1 MGACNCCSVLHTA
14 LRTAVLAI
22 NTSKINLWV
31 WIPGRRDSRGCP
43 IQLHPLPHGFPFT
56 QVSLLP
62 LSHRGAGVCVWGPPD
77 RAGRGRAA
85 LPVRAEHVP
94 GGMGLGSGAPGAAGR
109 QERLCRPEPVPPAR
123 RVLPTPSQAWGD
135 AGAATQQRRVKP
147 NLCGRARSR
156 VTRAPR
162 RGVQCTGE
170 KLPYCSSQCD
180 TNGY

>member
-31 WIPGRRDSRGCP
+31 WISGRGDSRGCP

-56 QVSLLP
+56 QVSLFP

-77 RAGRGRAA
+77 RAGRGREA

-94 GGMGLGSGAPGAAGR
+94 GGMGLGSGAPGAAGCP
-109 QERLCRPEPVPPAR
+109 EPLSRPEPVPPAR